1 MEYSK
6 EIQKEIPKFDYNDFS
21 YDLRNGEYN
30 TAIGKMRGYIE
41 NVLRLMTI
49 ARKSRIRLKTLFT
62 TLLLC

>member
-41 NVLRLMTI
+41 KMCQG
-49 ARKSRIRLKTLFT
+49 S
-62 TLLLC
+62 